1 MNLEQRKHERFTVAT
16 ETRALAC
23 DKVAKVVD
31 ISKGGLALVFL
42 DETTSNMTGELSL
55 DLLCHEKGLDAR
67 QIPGKIVWKKEVS
80 FSAIPGM
87 VYKKVGVQF
96 GKLSVTQ
103 QRLLDNLLPNY
114 NTLSA

>member
-1 MNLEQRKHERFTVAT
+1 MNPEQRNHKRFAVAK
-16 ETRALAC
+16 ETRAPAY
-23 DKVAKVVD
+23 DKVAKVVG

-42 DETTSNMTGELSL
+42 DKTTSNMTGELSL